1 MTQKSFDIL
10 EYDLRSMMGLVV
22 PFNNSD
28 ATDTL
33 RNALKTEG
41 WTQSLTRGR
50 GGIDNKW
57 TYTYPAGDVG
67 QSPFTSLMT
76 VWQGVFSEL
85 YEIKPPERTRNG
97 TE

>member
-1 MTQKSFDIL
+1 
-10 EYDLRSMMGLVV
+10 MGLVV

-28 ATDTL
+28 ATETL
-33 RNALKTEG
+33 RHALKTEG
-41 WTQSLTRGR
+41 WTMSLTKTPRGNL
-50 GGIDNKW
+50 DNRW
-57 TYTYPAGDVG
+57 TYSYPAGDVG

-85 YEIKPPERTRNG
+85 YEINPPERTRNG